1 MQSATQDYLRGSEV
15 HVPAYIGRQ
24 HLHVDTLL
32 LPKPPGIPQRHQD
45 PLAQASSHTHTTGDW
60 RTDEQIPT
68 RAKTQPMRGALS
80 PRTPSSYPWQPHT
93 L

>member
-45 PLAQASSHTHTTGDW
+45 PLAQASSHTHHG
-60 RTDEQIPT
+60 
-68 RAKTQPMRGALS
+68 
-80 PRTPSSYPWQPHT
+80 
-93 L
+93 